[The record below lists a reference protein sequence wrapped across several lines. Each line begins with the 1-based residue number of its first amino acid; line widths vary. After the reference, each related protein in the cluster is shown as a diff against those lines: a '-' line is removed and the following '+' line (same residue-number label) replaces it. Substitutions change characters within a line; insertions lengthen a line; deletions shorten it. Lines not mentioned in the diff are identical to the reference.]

1 MKYKKWGTIQ
11 SRLEIKFWKN
21 AKNIFFLAKNT
32 GKHIAKTLIK
42 NLSSNYS
49 QTFLDHAKQ
58 SATDVLET
66 ATKRAVKKASETT
79 DDFIFKSL

>member
-1 MKYKKWGTIQ
+1 MQK
-11 SRLEIKFWKN
+11 
-21 AKNIFFLAKNT
+21 IFFLSKNT
-32 GKHIAKTLIK
+32 GKNIAKTLIK

-66 ATKRAVKKASETT
+66 ATRRAVKKASETT
-79 DDFIFKSL
+79 DDFIFKSLENFAAE